1 MRIAIIGGGI
11 TGLSAAHRLL
21 ELGSKSKARPEV
33 LLFEGRNKLGGVI
46 STKRACNF
54 LIEEG
59 PDSFITTKPWA
70 LNLSRR
76 LGLER
81 ELITTNEEN
90 RRTYVVKQG
99 RLIYV
104 PDGFLMLAPTR
115 LLSFLASPLF
125 TWRGKLRAALET
137 VLPRR
142 SSQGDESLASF
153 VTRRFGREML
163 DLAAQPL
170 VSGIYTA
177 DPQTLSL
184 KATFPQFLELEQK
197 HGSVIRALIR
207 DQNKRNSSRSGESG
221 ARYSLF
227 MSFKEGMETL
237 VQKLASSLPR
247 KSLKLGQTVKRLEPS
262 KGVWT
267 LTTDQGNMVGADGV
281 IIALASNKA
290 YKLLE
295 GFDSRLA
302 NELSQIKYESSVV
315 INLAYN
321 LKDISHNLNG
331 FGFVVPTVERRPI
344 LACSFSSLKFKER
357 APEGRV
363 LLRCFM
369 GGASNPE
376 IYERDDNWLIKAAHE
391 ELCELLGVGDKPV
404 LKMVS
409 RYYQSMPQYLVGHLD
424 LVAKIRER
432 ASKHKSLELAGN
444 AYGGVGIPDCTNSG
458 EMAAEK
464 LFNNLKNKN
473 GKHRPPEKIKN

>member
-11 TGLSAAHRLL
+11 TGLSAAHRLM
-21 ELGSKSKARPEV
+21 ELSSESKTQLEV
-33 LLFEGRNKLGGVI
+33 LLFEGRDKLGGVI
-46 STKRACNF
+46 STKRECDF

-76 LGLER
+76 LGLEP

-90 RRTYVVKQG
+90 RRTYVVKRG

-115 LLSFLASPLF
+115 VLSFLTSPLF
-125 TWRGKLRAALET
+125 TWHGKLRAALET
-137 VLPRR
+137 VLPSR
-142 SSQGDESLASF
+142 SGQSDESLASF
-153 VTRRFGREML
+153 VTRRFGREVL
-163 DLAAQPL
+163 DVVAQPL

-207 DQNKRNSSRSGESG
+207 DKNKKNSSRFGESG

-237 VQKLASSLPR
+237 IQKLGSGLPNE
-247 KSLKLGQTVKRLEPS
+247 SLKLGEAVKRLEPS
-262 KGVWT
+262 KSAWT
-267 LTTDQGNMVGADGV
+267 LTTEQGNMIDADGV

-302 NELSQIKYESSVV
+302 KELSQIKYESSVV

-321 LKDISHNLNG
+321 LNDISHNLNG
-331 FGFVVPTVERRPI
+331 FGFVVPTLERRPI
-344 LACSFSSLKFKER
+344 LACSFSSLKFKGR

-363 LLRCFM
+363 LFRCFM
-369 GGASNPE
+369 GGATNPE
-376 IYERDDNWLIKAAHE
+376 IYERDDNWLMKTAHE

-409 RYYQSMPQYLVGHLD
+409 RYYQSMPQYFVGHLD
-424 LVAKIRER
+424 LVAKIKER
-432 ASKHKSLELAGN
+432 VSKYKFLELAGN
-444 AYGGVGIPDCTNSG
+444 AYGGVGIPDCINSG
-458 EMAAEK
+458 EMAAENIFNHLKSK
-464 LFNNLKNKN
+464 L
-473 GKHRPPEKIKN
+473 

>member
-11 TGLSAAHRLL
+11 TGLSAAYRLM
-21 ELGSKSKARPEV
+21 ELRSESKTQLEV
-33 LLFEGRNKLGGVI
+33 LLFEGRNRLGGVI
-46 STKRACNF
+46 STKRADDF

-70 LNLSRR
+70 LNLCRR
-76 LGLER
+76 LGLDP

-90 RRTYVVKQG
+90 RRTYVVRRG

-115 LLSFLASPLF
+115 LLSFFTSPLF
-125 TWRGKLRAALET
+125 TWRGKLRTALET
-137 VLPRR
+137 VLPSR
-142 SSQGDESLASF
+142 SSQSDESLASF
-153 VTRRFGREML
+153 VTRRFGREVL
-163 DLAAQPL
+163 DLVAQPL
-170 VSGIYTA
+170 ISGIYTA

-197 HGSVIRALIR
+197 HGSVIRGLIR
-207 DQNKRNSSRSGESG
+207 EKSKRNTSRFGESG

-227 MSFKEGMETL
+227 LSFKDGMETL
-237 VQKLASSLPR
+237 IEKLASSLPR
-247 KSLKLGQTVKRLEPS
+247 KSLKLGKTIKRLEPS
-262 KGVWT
+262 RSLWT
-267 LTTDQGNMVGADGV
+267 LMTEDGKMIDADGL

-290 YKLLE
+290 CHLLE

-302 NELSQIKYESSVV
+302 KELSQIRYESSVV

-344 LACSFSSLKFKER
+344 LACSFSSLKFKGR
-357 APEGRV
+357 APEGGV

-369 GGASNPE
+369 GGATNPE
-376 IYERDDNWLIKAAHE
+376 ILERDDNWLVKTSHE
-391 ELCELLGVGDKPV
+391 EICELLGVSDKPI

-409 RYYQSMPQYLVGHLD
+409 RYYQSMPQYFVGHLD
-424 LVAKIRER
+424 LIAKIKER
-432 ASKHKSLELAGN
+432 ASKYKSLELAGN
-444 AYGGVGIPDCTNSG
+444 AYAGVGIPDCINSG
-458 EMAAEK
+458 EIAAENI
-464 LFNNLKNKN
+464 FNNLRNK
-473 GKHRPPEKIKN
+473 HS